1 MAFYLATPY
10 NRMMAHRRMF
20 NRMMNDEWFGDA
32 ARVAFPLNVKDSD
45 ENYEVSALL
54 PGVSADDLS
63 IQVVGD
69 TVTIQ
74 GELKVEYDEQANY
87 LLRERPV
94 GRFMR
99 TLRLPELVDSTKVEA
114 SLKDGVLT
122 LHIPKAEEA
131 RPKTIKVNV
140 N

>member
-1 MAFYLATPY
+1 MALYLTNPY
-10 NRMMAHRRMF
+10 TRMMTHRRMF

-32 ARVAFPLNVKDSD
+32 ARVAFPLDVKDNAED
-45 ENYEVSALL
+45 YEVSALL
-54 PGVSADDLS
+54 PGVAADDVS

-99 TLRLPELVDSTKVEA
+99 TLRLPDPVDSGKVEA

-122 LHIPKAEEA
+122 LHIPKAEES

-140 N
+140 K

>member
-1 MAFYLATPY
+1 MAFYLTTPY

-32 ARVAFPLNVKDSD
+32 ARVAFPLDVRDNAED
-45 ENYEVSALL
+45 YEVSALL

-74 GELKVEYDEQANY
+74 GELKVEYDEQATY
-87 LLRERPV
+87 LLRERPE

-99 TLRLPELVDSTKVEA
+99 SLRLPEPVDSARVEA

-122 LHIPKAEEA
+122 LRIPKAEEA

>member
-1 MAFYLATPY
+1 MAFYLTTPY

-32 ARVAFPLNVKDSD
+32 MRVAFPLDVRDND
-45 ENYEVSALL
+45 EDYEVSALL

-99 TLRLPELVDSTKVEA
+99 TLRLPEPVDSARVEA